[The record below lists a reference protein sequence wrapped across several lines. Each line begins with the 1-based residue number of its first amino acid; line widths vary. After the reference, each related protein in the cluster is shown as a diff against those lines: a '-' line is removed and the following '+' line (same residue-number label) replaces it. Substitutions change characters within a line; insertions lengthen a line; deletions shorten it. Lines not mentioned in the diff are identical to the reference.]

1 MSNANQEDMLAN
13 TNSDTASPEVG
24 NDSAVS
30 SHPPEAT
37 SMPELQPSQETLDT
51 NPSPLI
57 VTPKKNDSRSSISA
71 EDPGQI
77 LMNRFS
83 HWGQQAKDTAVA
95 TLFRRSNSS
104 PPTTMM
110 SKNNSNAAQSS
121 ASSTIPQSAEVPS
134 PFFAKSTNQIES
146 NVIEIVEEDDQDEA
160 TPSRKDTTEDSQY
173 SRRGVTALQWAATN
187 VLDSVQQNTTYFRGR
202 YNRENSTLSEPPPQ
216 TESTKPIPSQ
226 ITRIMSSPHA
236 AHMQAL
242 MGKNR
247 PPNEFVMLLGR
258 GMLGVNLK
266 QTYLKH
272 QGVYVD
278 YLVHRGSAERSGVIY
293 VGDALLSVGS
303 VDVRKSNIWVVPQT
317 IASAARPVH
326 LILSTCGISSEI
338 PIDRITY
345 LDACLGL
352 LHHYRILDS
361 TVHDLSPQHDDISTD
376 SDDNTEE
383 LETTRGSSN
392 EEEEG
397 NRSTDK
403 MELISPTSFDGPEE
417 SKVDNTTTEIIEEVQ
432 VELLDSIDQF
442 LNPGIPPESLR
453 SCVLKHVAKRCNE
466 VGYEDIQNDL
476 AQLAAT
482 SVGFR
487 SALRNAFLVCAV
499 DCRRFPFLARHF
511 SQIHVSDKEAE
522 TATTSDQ
529 DNREA
534 CSISDAMLK
543 MFSDMLNYSVLF
555 PLLSSKRRKKIADQI
570 AYQYFL
576 PSKVD
581 NSLLVPP
588 TFDFHHIVSDKT
600 LRSLESALKEPE
612 SSLAKDT
619 FMEFQR
625 TVADSLS
632 FETPFL
638 SFLVSNEC
646 SRMRAYLRNTASF
659 VNIQFGHVVKQITSE
674 SDDGLRSFAQNYVL
688 YVLIY
693 LLTLTDQEPFGENDD
708 LLEQNNASNAR
719 KGGESTATRPRRIED
734 AAMNLCTYLYLQST
748 LLPLLHQEWK
758 QPTTNAQDLRCAL
771 RHFWEVFLAPGLGD
785 QHNGEYF
792 SKFAQYVSNLSLN
805 SDGTDGTLSLNED
818 LMDIARGLS
827 DELIYD
833 YWEKHHSKFQAH
845 KCHEWLCEEL
855 LKCGAQSDDNFV
867 LSSPTLPSGCI
878 KRLLRKVQWP
888 NGVTPH
894 KPSLQPTI
902 DVNKPGTDVVLPR
915 DVNVHN
921 AECAVVFGSVAG
933 DIDRPKRFCCESLT
947 DDALDFLQP
956 AEILPTL
963 EAYATVSQDRRQLFW
978 EFCQESS
985 PCYQIAGW
993 DISLVNFMVP
1003 RADAS
1008 SENGESSLYGVS
1020 LLFRSQSQIKKSES
1034 FSKVPL
1040 SEDESSALREAFEE
1054 INKASDF
1061 KQKLTDSTASA
1072 SVCSEPLIGLALVSH
1087 RNVIPAMRETLST
1100 LVRSF
1105 SSSLVLG
1112 DETMPQLV
1120 DILVDILRG
1129 FDSQENEGQ
1138 VLSGILRPFLSLS
1151 SRPWVNLPSDA
1162 QRATYMQLAGS
1173 QLIDSLPPVP
1183 LALLFVSALLEQ
1195 KIVFSS
1201 SRRSI
1206 LLSAAT
1212 AIVELLKPLQ
1222 WCHLFVPRVPTA
1234 LASDLLQYPAP
1245 FIIGIPS
1252 EDPGMLD
1259 LIRELPDDI
1268 TLVDL
1273 DVGRVILAA
1282 SLSNKEEVGR
1292 TNAENP
1298 EDMTRALRLQ
1308 ILHLAQTLGSVIGRS
1323 LQPDIWLCDS
1333 MLQHSTDDLKVSRF
1347 DKLSQLCS
1355 SFVNELVAG
1364 VSSCCFW
1371 IEESS
1376 PTGLEKTEPTIVL
1389 DETRFF
1395 KVKEMRYSK
1404 LSPRLFQNDVD
1415 DQAKHFALSVK
1426 DFDHVMELFL
1436 RCQSMNEYIG
1446 KRQKSDMAYSF

>member
-1 MSNANQEDMLAN
+1 MSNVHQEDTPAN
-13 TNSDTASPEVG
+13 TNETASLEGG

-30 SHPPEAT
+30 FHPLET
-37 SMPELQPSQETLDT
+37 SSISEVQPSQENIVTDPL
-51 NPSPLI
+51 PSLI
-57 VTPKKNDSRSSISA
+57 TPKKNDKRSFTSA

-77 LMNRFS
+77 LINRFS

-104 PPTTMM
+104 PPTVMM
-110 SKNNSNAAQSS
+110 NKSNSNAAQSS
-121 ASSTIPQSAEVPS
+121 ASSTIQQSAEVPS
-134 PFFAKSTNQIES
+134 PFFAKPTSPDES
-146 NVIEIVEEDDQDEA
+146 NVIEIVEEDDQDDA
-160 TPSRKDTTEDSQY
+160 TSSRKDTTDDSHY

-202 YNRENSTLSEPPPQ
+202 YNRENSTQSELPPQ

-226 ITRIMSSPHA
+226 MTRIMSSPHA
-236 AHMQAL
+236 THMQAL

-345 LDACLGL
+345 VDACLGL
-352 LHHYRILDS
+352 LHHYRVLDT
-361 TVHDLSPQHDDISTD
+361 TVHDVNPQHDDTSTD
-376 SDDNTEE
+376 SDDDSEDLGTS
-383 LETTRGSSN
+383 RGSSH

-397 NRSTDK
+397 DRSTDK
-403 MELISPTSFDGPEE
+403 MELISPTSFDGPGE
-417 SKVDNTTTEIIEEVQ
+417 SKIDNTTTGIIEDVQ

-442 LNPGIPPESLR
+442 LNPGIPPGSLR
-453 SCVLKHVAKRCNE
+453 SCVLSHVAKRCNE
-466 VGYEDIQNDL
+466 VGYPDVQNDL
-476 AQLAAT
+476 SQLAAT

-487 SALRNAFLVCAV
+487 SALRNAFLVCV
-499 DCRRFPFLARHF
+499 IDCRRFPFLARHF
-511 SQIHVSDKEAE
+511 AQIHISYVEVE
-522 TATTSDQ
+522 TETTSDQ

-534 CSISDAMLK
+534 FSVSDAMLK
-543 MFSDMLNYSVLF
+543 MFSDMLNYSALF
-555 PLLSSKRRKKIADQI
+555 PLLSRERRKEIADQI

-581 NSLLVPP
+581 NLVLVPP
-588 TFDFHHIVSDKT
+588 TFDFHHIVSDRA

-612 SSLAKDT
+612 LLTKDT

-646 SRMRAYLRNTASF
+646 ARMRAYLRNTAPF
-659 VNIQFGHVVKQITSE
+659 VNIPFDHVVKQITSE
-674 SDDGLRSFAQNYVL
+674 SDDGQQQCSFAQNYML

-708 LLEQNNASNAR
+708 LLEQNNAAGTR
-719 KGGESTATRPRRIED
+719 KAGESTATHPRRIED
-734 AAMNLCTYLYLQST
+734 TAMNLCAYLYLQSSV
-748 LLPLLHQEWK
+748 LPSLHQEWK
-758 QPTTNAQDLRCAL
+758 QPSANAQKNVKRTLG
-771 RHFWEVFLAPGLGD
+771 HFWEVFLGPGLGD
-785 QHNGEYF
+785 QHNGEYA
-792 SKFAQYVSNLSLN
+792 SKLAHYVSKLSLK
-805 SDGTDGTLSLNED
+805 SDDSDDILSVDED
-818 LMDIARGLS
+818 LLDIARGLS

-833 YWEKHHSKFQAH
+833 YWEKHHSRFQAH
-845 KCHEWLCEEL
+845 KLHEWLCEEL
-855 LKCGAQSDDNFV
+855 LICGVQNEDNSV
-867 LSSPTLPSGCI
+867 LSSPTLANGCI

-894 KPSLQPTI
+894 KPSLQPI
-902 DVNKPGTDVVLPR
+902 NGVNKPGTDAVLPH
-915 DVNVHN
+915 DVIVHN

-933 DIDRPKRFCCESLT
+933 HAEQPKRFCCESLT
-947 DDALDFLQP
+947 DDALGFLQP
-956 AEILPTL
+956 GEILPTL
-963 EAYATVSQDRRQLFW
+963 EAYATVSQDRHQLFW
-978 EFCQESS
+978 GFCEESS
-985 PCYQIAGW
+985 SCYQVAGW
-993 DISLVNFMVP
+993 DISLVNFVIP
-1003 RADAS
+1003 RAAAS

-1020 LLFRSQSQIKKSES
+1020 LVFRSHLQSRKSENLC
-1034 FSKVPL
+1034 KVPI
-1040 SEDESSALREAFEE
+1040 SEDESSALREALEV

-1061 KQKLTDSTASA
+1061 KQKVTDSTASA
-1072 SVCSEPLIGLALVSH
+1072 YTCSESLIGLALVSQ
-1087 RNVIPAMRETLST
+1087 RNVIPAMRETMFT

-1105 SSSLVLG
+1105 SSSLMLD
-1112 DETMPQLV
+1112 DESIPQLV
-1120 DILVDILRG
+1120 AILHNFG
-1129 FDSQENEGQ
+1129 SQENERQ
-1138 VLSGILRPFLSLS
+1138 VLSGFLRPFLSLS
-1151 SRPWVNLPSDA
+1151 SKPWVNLPSDA
-1162 QRATYMQLAGS
+1162 QKATFIQLTGN
-1173 QLIDSLPPVP
+1173 QLIDSLPPVQ

-1195 KIVFSS
+1195 KIVLSS

-1212 AIVELLKPLQ
+1212 VIVELLKPLQ
-1222 WCHLFVPRVPTA
+1222 WCHLFVPRVPTS

-1245 FIIGIPS
+1245 FIIGIAS

-1259 LIRELPDDI
+1259 LIRDLPDDI

-1292 TNAENP
+1292 INAENP
-1298 EDMTRALRLQ
+1298 EDVTRALRLQ
-1308 ILHLAQTLGSVIGRS
+1308 ILQLAQTLGTAIGRS
-1323 LQPDIWLCDS
+1323 LQPDLWLCDS
-1333 MLQHSTDDLKVSRF
+1333 LLQQSANDMKVSRF
-1347 DKLSQLCS
+1347 DKLSHLCS

-1376 PTGLEKTEPTIVL
+1376 PTDLEKTEPTIVL
-1389 DETRFF
+1389 DENRFF
-1395 KVKEMRYSK
+1395 KVKQMRYS
-1404 LSPRLFQNDVD
+1404 RLMSQKDVE
-1415 DQAKHFALSVK
+1415 DQAKHFALSVE
-1426 DFDHVMELFL
+1426 DFNLVMELFL

-1446 KRQKSDMAYSF
+1446 NRQKTEMAYSFY

>member
-1 MSNANQEDMLAN
+1 MSSANQEDTPAN
-13 TNSDTASPEVG
+13 TNDTASFEGG

-30 SHPPEAT
+30 SSHPPET
-37 SMPELQPSQETLDT
+37 SSISEAQLSQENLVT
-51 NPSPLI
+51 NPSPSL
-57 VTPKKNDSRSSISA
+57 VTPKKSDKRHSTSA

-104 PPTTMM
+104 PPTSMM
-110 SKNNSNAAQSS
+110 SNNNNKNATHSS
-121 ASSTIPQSAEVPS
+121 VSGTIKPSAEVPS
-134 PFFAKSTNQIES
+134 PFFAKSSNPEES

-160 TPSRKDTTEDSQY
+160 SPRDTTDDSHY
-173 SRRGVTALQWAATN
+173 SRRSVTALQWAATN

-202 YNRENSTLSEPPPQ
+202 YNRENSTQSEPPPQ
-216 TESTKPIPSQ
+216 TESSTKPIPSQ
-226 ITRIMSSPHA
+226 MTRIMSSPHA

-338 PIDRITY
+338 PINRITY

-361 TVHDLSPQHDDISTD
+361 TVHDVSPQHDDTSTD
-376 SDDNTEE
+376 SDDDSEDQ
-383 LETTRGSSN
+383 ETGPGSSN

-397 NRSTDK
+397 DRSTDK
-403 MELISPTSFDGPEE
+403 MELISPTSFDGLEE
-417 SKVDNTTTEIIEEVQ
+417 SKVGDNTIGTIEDVP
-432 VELLDSIDQF
+432 VELLDSVDEF
-442 LNPGIPPESLR
+442 LNPGTPAESLR
-453 SCVLKHVAKRCNE
+453 SCVLSHVAKRCNE

-476 AQLAAT
+476 TQLAAT
-482 SVGFR
+482 SVSFR
-487 SALRNAFLVCAV
+487 SALRNAFLVCV
-499 DCRRFPFLARHF
+499 IDCRRFPFLARHF
-511 SQIHVSDKEAE
+511 AQIHVSGKETDTE
-522 TATTSDQ
+522 TTSNQ

-534 CSISDAMLK
+534 FSVSDAMLK
-543 MFSDMLNYSVLF
+543 MFSDMLNYSAVF
-555 PLLSSKRRKKIADQI
+555 PLLSSKRRKEIADRI
-570 AYQYFL
+570 ARQYFL

-581 NSLLVPP
+581 NFVLVPP
-588 TFDFHHIVSDKT
+588 TFDFHHIVSDKA
-600 LRSLESALKEPE
+600 LRSLESALKDPKL
-612 SSLAKDT
+612 LAKDT
-619 FMEFQR
+619 FTEFQR
-625 TVADSLS
+625 TIADSLS

-646 SRMRAYLRNTASF
+646 ARMRAYLRNTAPF
-659 VNIQFGHVVKQITSE
+659 VNIPFDNVVKQITSE
-674 SDDGLRSFAQNYVL
+674 SDDGQQQRSFAQNYML
-688 YVLIY
+688 FVLIY

-708 LLEQNNASNAR
+708 LLEQNNAGVR
-719 KGGESTATRPRRIED
+719 KGGESTTTRPRRIED
-734 AAMNLCTYLYLQST
+734 AAMNLCAYLYLQSSI
-748 LLPLLHQEWK
+748 LPLLNQEWK
-758 QPTTNAQDLRCAL
+758 QPTTNAQDLKRAL
-771 RHFWEVFLAPGLGD
+771 GHFWEVFLAPGLGD
-785 QHNGEYF
+785 QHDGEYF
-792 SKFAQYVSNLSLN
+792 SRFAYYLSNLSLN
-805 SDGTDGTLSLNED
+805 SDGTDGTLSVNED
-818 LMDIARGLS
+818 LLDIARGLS
-827 DELIYD
+827 DELIHD

-845 KCHEWLCEEL
+845 KFHEWLCEEL
-855 LKCGAQSDDNFV
+855 LKSRVQIDDNSV
-867 LSSPTLPSGCI
+867 LSSPTLPNGCI
-878 KRLLRKVQWP
+878 KRFLRKVQWP

-902 DVNKPGTDVVLPR
+902 DVNKPNTDVVLPR
-915 DVNVHN
+915 DINVHN

-933 DIDRPKRFCCESLT
+933 DVDQLKRFCCESLT
-947 DDALDFLQP
+947 DDALGSLQP

-963 EAYATVSQDRRQLFW
+963 EAYATVSQDRRQILW
-978 EFCQESS
+978 GSCQESS
-985 PCYQIAGW
+985 SCYQIAGW
-993 DISLVNFMVP
+993 DLSIVNFMVP

-1020 LLFRSQSQIKKSES
+1020 LVFRSQSQSKKSENS
-1034 FSKVPL
+1034 SKVPL
-1040 SEDESSALREAFEE
+1040 SEDESSALREALEA
-1054 INKASDF
+1054 INQASDF
-1061 KQKLTDSTASA
+1061 KQKVNDSTASV
-1072 SVCSEPLIGLALVSH
+1072 STCSEPVIGLALVSQ
-1087 RNVIPAMRETLST
+1087 RNVIPAMRETMST

-1105 SSSLVLG
+1105 SSSLVL
-1112 DETMPQLV
+1112 DNETTPQLV
-1120 DILVDILRG
+1120 DILHSFG
-1129 FDSQENEGQ
+1129 SQENEGH
-1138 VLSGILRPFLSLS
+1138 VLSGFLRPFLSLS
-1151 SRPWVNLPSDA
+1151 SKPWVNLPSDA
-1162 QRATYMQLAGS
+1162 QKATFIQLAGN

-1259 LIRELPDDI
+1259 LIRDLPDDI

-1292 TNAENP
+1292 TNSENP
-1298 EDMTRALRLQ
+1298 EDMTKALRLQ

-1323 LQPDIWLCDS
+1323 LQPDLWLFDS
-1333 MLQHSTDDLKVSRF
+1333 MLQQSADDLKVSRF

-1355 SFVNELVAG
+1355 SFVHELVAG
-1364 VSSCCFW
+1364 ISSCCFW

-1376 PTGLEKTEPTIVL
+1376 PTELEKTEPTIVL
-1389 DETRFF
+1389 DENRFF
-1395 KVKEMRYSK
+1395 KVKQMRYSG
-1404 LSPRLFQNDVD
+1404 LSPFLSQKDVD
-1415 DQAKHFALSVK
+1415 DHTKHFALAVK
-1426 DFDHVMELFL
+1426 DFDLVMQLFL

-1446 KRQKSDMAYSF
+1446 KRQKSEMAYSF